1 MKKKAVSK
9 IEADTRNESP
19 EEEVIYNSLRVGTW
33 AEFLGQEKV
42 KDALKT
48 AIKAAKGRKEAIEH
62 VLLYG
67 PPGLGKT
74 TLAYI
79 IAREMGANIRITSGP
94 ALERSGDLAAIL
106 TNLEPFDVLFID
118 EIHRLNKSVEE
129 TLYPAMEDYKLDIII
144 GKGPSARTVRLDLPR
159 FTIVGA
165 TTKAGLLSAPLRDRF
180 GLTHGLS
187 FYEPEDLSI
196 IILNAA
202 KKLKVPIDKQSSLN
216 IAKRSRGTARVA
228 LKLLK
233 RVRDFA
239 QVKAQGTINDQIVE
253 ECLRILEVDRIG
265 LDKGDHRYLLSLID
279 KHSGGPV
286 GIETIAS
293 SIAEDLGTV
302 EDVIEPYLLQIGFI
316 RRGPR
321 GRIATERAYKHL
333 GKDKKEE
340 KRGTQQKLI

>member
-1 MKKKAVSK
+1 M
-9 IEADTRNESP
+9 DTNKNLVQQKETP
-19 EEEVIYNSLRVGTW
+19 EEEIIYNSLRVGTW
-33 AEFLGQEKV
+33 EEFLGQEKV

-144 GKGPSARTVRLDLPR
+144 GKGPSARTVRLDLPK

-165 TTKAGLLSAPLRDRF
+165 TTRVGLLSAPLRDRF
-180 GLTHGLS
+180 GHMHRMS
-187 FYEPEDLSI
+187 FYAPLELSE

-202 KKLKVPIDKQSSLN
+202 KKLKVTIDKESSLN
-216 IAKRSRGTARVA
+216 LAKRSRGTARVA

-233 RVRDFA
+233 RTRDFA
-239 QVKAQGTINDQIVE
+239 QVKGKGVIDPQIVSR
-253 ECLRILEVDRIG
+253 CLEMLEVDHIG
-265 LDKGDHRYLLSLID
+265 LDKADHRYLTSLID
-279 KHSGGPV
+279 RHLGGPV

-321 GRIATERAYKHL
+321 GRIATESAYKHL
-333 GKDKKEE
+333 EKAKKEE
-340 KRGTQQKLI
+340 KEKGRQQKLI